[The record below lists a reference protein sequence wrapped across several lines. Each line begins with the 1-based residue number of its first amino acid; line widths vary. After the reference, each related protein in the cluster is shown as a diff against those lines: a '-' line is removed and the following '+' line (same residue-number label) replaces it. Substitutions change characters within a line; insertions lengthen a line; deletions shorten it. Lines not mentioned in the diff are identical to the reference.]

1 MIFSELNLKV
11 NTAAK
16 VIPLYPDD
24 SAVIQVYQYLPVEDK
39 NSLINLA
46 LQNSKENGVYNLVK
60 LDMYFN
66 LYMVYLYTD
75 LEFTVEEK
83 DDPAMLY
90 DILQSNGVFRTVKH
104 AMNPEEY
111 AYLHDNLFD
120 TLTRK
125 EKYSNTIASVLH
137 DFIEELPANA
147 EKAQEIVSKFNPED
161 FQAVLNFAKAANG
174 NRPI

>member
-11 NTAAK
+11 NIAPKA
-16 VIPLYPDD
+16 VSLYPDD
-24 SAVIQVYQYLPVEDK
+24 SVIIKVYQYLPVEDK
-39 NSLINLA
+39 NTLINLA

-66 LYMVYLYTD
+66 LYMTYLYTD
-75 LEFTVEEK
+75 LEFTLEEK

-90 DILQSNGVFRTVKH
+90 DILQSNGVLKAIKY

-120 TLTRK
+120 ALERK

-137 DFIEELPANA
+137 SFIEELPVNA

-161 FQAVLNFAKAANG
+161 FQAVLDFAKAANG

>member
-1 MIFSELNLKV
+1 
-11 NTAAK
+11 
-16 VIPLYPDD
+16 
-24 SAVIQVYQYLPVEDK
+24 
-39 NSLINLA
+39 
-46 LQNSKENGVYNLVK
+46 
-60 LDMYFN
+60 MYFN
-66 LYMVYLYTD
+66 LYITYLYTD
-75 LEFTVEEK
+75 LEFTPEEK

-90 DILQSNGVFRTVKH
+90 DILQSNGVLRAIKH

-120 TLTRK
+120 ALERK

-161 FQAVLNFAKAANG
+161 FQAVLDFAKAANG

>member
-11 NTAAK
+11 NNAAK
-16 VIPLYPDD
+16 VVPLYPDD

-66 LYMVYLYTD
+66 LYMAYLYTD
-75 LEFTVEEK
+75 LEFTPEEK

-90 DILQSNGVFRTVKH
+90 DILQSNGILRAIKH

-120 TLTRK
+120 ALERK
-125 EKYSNTIASVLH
+125 EKYSKQL
-137 DFIEELPANA
+137 
-147 EKAQEIVSKFNPED
+147 
-161 FQAVLNFAKAANG
+161 
-174 NRPI
+174 